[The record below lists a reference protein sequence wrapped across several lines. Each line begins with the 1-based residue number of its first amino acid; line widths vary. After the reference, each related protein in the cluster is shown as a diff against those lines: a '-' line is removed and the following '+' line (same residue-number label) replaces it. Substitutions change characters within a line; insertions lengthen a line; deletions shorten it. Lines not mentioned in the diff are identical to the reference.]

1 MFIKPSKI
9 IVYAAI
15 GAMFAFMGAIAYYST
30 YDIPELEK
38 SELEL
43 ISVNIAEINS
53 VENRL
58 YLEVV
63 FGITNHGERTVTVPE
78 ISFELFADG
87 TSLGASSYSVS
98 DIPLTGRALL
108 TSGLQ
113 VPLVGE
119 ITVSQTDDIKDVYEA
134 IAAGESL
141 NYRVIGQYTI
151 ETAWQV
157 IDIQF
162 DSSIKFFI
170 KFVVKQMG
178 RERFELS
185 TTAVSRQY
193 PNQLDHRPMSAKHYC
208 WIINV

>member
-1 MFIKPSKI
+1 MKNEENDLFIKPSKM

-15 GAMFAFMGAIAYYST
+15 GAMFAFMGGIVYFST

-43 ISVNIAEINS
+43 LSVNVAEIDS

-78 ISFELFADG
+78 IGFQLFANG
-87 TSLGASSYSVS
+87 KSLGSSSYSVS
-98 DIPLTGRALL
+98 DIPLNGRALMM
-108 TSGLQ
+108 SGMQ

-119 ITVSQTDDIKDVYEA
+119 ITVNLTDEIKDIYDA

-141 NYRVIGQYTI
+141 DYRVTGQYTI

-157 IDIQF
+157 IDTEF
-162 DSSIKFFI
+162 DSSI
-170 KFVVKQMG
+170 
-178 RERFELS
+178 
-185 TTAVSRQY
+185 
-193 PNQLDHRPMSAKHYC
+193 
-208 WIINV
+208 

>member
-1 MFIKPSKI
+1 
-9 IVYAAI
+9 
-15 GAMFAFMGAIAYYST
+15 MFAFMGAIAYYST

-141 NYRVIGQYTI
+141 NYRVVGQYTI

-162 DSSIKFFI
+162 DSSI
-170 KFVVKQMG
+170 
-178 RERFELS
+178 
-185 TTAVSRQY
+185 
-193 PNQLDHRPMSAKHYC
+193 
-208 WIINV
+208 